1 MTGVRV
7 GEYRPSVDRV
17 DLGPIGGV
25 SPIDGLILRLVLV
38 SHAIEQE
45 RIRDAVEAAALKAAQ
60 EDGRRPREDR
70 LSSMS
75 KREHLNVADAK
86 GRRHGRTYGPARGGW
101 IPVHWA
107 DGVREMV
114 RSDSLLIRF
123 TVQSVGYVP
132 KSERDRL
139 AAEGAAKD
147 AEVTA

>member
-7 GEYRPSVDRV
+7 GEYRPSADRV

-25 SPIDGLILRLVLV
+25 SPISPLAITLALVA
-38 SHAIEQE
+38 HAIELE
-45 RIRDAVEAAALKAAQ
+45 RQAEAAEAAALRALQGEA
-60 EDGRRPREDR
+60 GRPREDR
-70 LSSMS
+70 LSSMA

-107 DGVREMV
+107 DGTREMV

-132 KSERDRL
+132 KSERDRM
-139 AAEGAAKD
+139 AAEAQ
-147 AEVTA
+147 AEVA